1 MRVSV
6 RLGHGHF
13 EVKSKSLF
21 VGAESEVKFCG

>member
-6 RLGHGHF
+6 CSRHGHF

-21 VGAESEVKFCG
+21 VGTESEVKFCG